1 MRIIF
6 IYYLLDDRGSAQDI
20 TGYTKAAKK
29 LGHEVVVYGR
39 SDYRSA
45 FHYSQTINE
54 NNAVVFIFE
63 WTTELLRGGFLDYI
77 RLISKIPRE
86 RRVLID
92 CDGKYNNTIN
102 FRGDI
107 NHKSKK
113 ESLDWINFCNS
124 RSVPARSISGCID
137 NFMVGF

>member
-39 SDYRSA
+39 SDYRST

-54 NNAVVFIFE
+54 NDAVVFIFE
-63 WTTELLRGGFLDYI
+63 WTTELLRGGHLDYI
-77 RLISKIPRE
+77 RLVSKVPRH
-86 RRVLID
+86 RRVVID
-92 CDGKYNNTIN
+92 CDGKYNNLIHYN
-102 FRGDI
+102 GDY
-107 NHKSKK
+107 NHTTKSESKEWIQFCDSLSDKIYQPTPNPIKK
-113 ESLDWINFCNS
+113 K
-124 RSVPARSISGCID
+124 V
-137 NFMVGF
+137 